1 MALTSI
7 FYDGPVTESDRAANR
22 AGAADYGVYGPN
34 DFKVTAHP
42 SIPYAVLVK
51 AGRAHGHGVTDEAE
65 IDQVVNCPSL
75 ASGTRWD
82 LIVVRRNWP
91 PELGGPS
98 VLVPLTAGAEPVIPG
113 SRKIGPGVEDDQ
125 PIGFVRWQ
133 GGTSAPVE
141 FIDMRVWAGNSG
153 LYAKSIKALD
163 YLAKIGTEVAIN
175 GATWTYRLGTND
187 APGWFSTE
195 AQIQPI
201 SLAAGYASFGGGYDP
216 AVHTE
221 KLAFGRVFSEG
232 VVGAAGNTINV
243 DKVRPHRYKLGTLA
257 PGHRPPYAKEWSAS
271 ATPLLG
277 DVTVYIYPNG
287 DIEWECTQAAVLP
300 KTGKDGFFIGFD
312 DHNWPAA

>member
-82 LIVVRRNWP
+82 LIVIRRNWQ

-98 VLVPLTAGAEPVIPG
+98 VLVPLTAGAEAVIPA

-141 FIDMRVWAGNSG
+141 FIDMRTWAGNGG
-153 LYAKSIKALD
+153 LFARSTKVLG
-163 YLAKIGTEVAIN
+163 YLAKVGTEVVIN
-175 GATWTYRLGTND
+175 GVTWNYRLGTND
-187 APGWFSTE
+187 TPGWTST
-195 AQIQPI
+195 APLMAPI
-201 SLAAGYASFGGGYDP
+201 ALAAGYTPFGGGYDP
-216 AVHTE
+216 SVHTE
-221 KLAFGRVFSEG
+221 KLELGRVFSEG
-232 VVGAAGNTINV
+232 TIGTTAASINV
-243 DKVRPHRYKLGTLA
+243 DKARFRYKLGDVSA
-257 PGHRPPYAKEWSAS
+257 GHRPPFQKILRPPAS
-271 ATPLLG
+271 PQLG
-277 DVTVYIYPNG
+277 DVTVYVYPDG
-287 DIEWECTQAAVLP
+287 VVEWECTQTAVLP
-300 KTGKDGFFIGFD
+300 KTGANGFFIGLDGFS
-312 DHNWPAA
+312 WPAA